1 MSLLP
6 ITRSPP
12 CVRIVREDAVFL
24 VIHRAH
30 GWLHTNLAAA
40 FQEAEELAAGH
51 GCDVVPRIV
60 RGRHE

>member
-1 MSLLP
+1 MMYEISP
-6 ITRSPP
+6 TRS

-24 VIHRAH
+24 VVHRAH

-40 FQEAEELAAGH
+40 FEEAEKLAAGF

-60 RGRHE
+60 GGAS